1 MSRDPEVLILG
12 SRYDLTCD
20 FVVAA
25 LLRKGVP
32 YLRLNSED
40 LPTAD
45 FELDPSAAT
54 LTVDLAGH
62 RFQVSDRNLRSVLY
76 RRPTFLRLNE
86 NKTSDARSELLRV
99 HWATFMR
106 SLVLFEGAGWVNHPS
121 QTYLAEHKA
130 VQIRRASALG
140 FSVPRTRIANTT
152 APIPAVATTDAQI
165 VVKGLDTVLF
175 RELEREVFGFT
186 QFVDVAALSDD
197 ELQAAPVI
205 MQQALQDKTDL
216 RITVVG
222 ETVFAVEITRGGQP
236 IRGDWRCASRDAE
249 YAPTRLPREVENR
262 CLALTKS
269 LGLRFGAID
278 LALQDG
284 RYYFLEINPTGE
296 WAWLV
301 DAAGLAI
308 DQAVADL
315 LIAGR

>member
-1 MSRDPEVLILG
+1 MVHDPEVLILG

-20 FVVAA
+20 FIVAA

-40 LPTAD
+40 LPTTNL
-45 FELDPSAAT
+45 ELDPSAAT
-54 LTVDLAGH
+54 LTVDCAGH
-62 RFQVSDRNLRSVLY
+62 RFRVSEQNLRSILF
-76 RRPTFLRLNE
+76 RRPTFLRLSGDT
-86 NKTSDARSELLRV
+86 TSDARSELLRL

-106 SLVLFEGAGWVNHPS
+106 SLMVFEGACWVNHPS

-130 VQIRRASALG
+130 LQIRRASALG

-152 APIPAVATTDAQI
+152 VPIPAVAGADAQI
-165 VVKGLDTVLF
+165 VAKGLDTVLF
-175 RELEREVFGFT
+175 RESDRELFGFT

-197 ELQAAPVI
+197 DLQAAPVI
-205 MQQALQDKTDL
+205 VQQALQNKTDL
-216 RITVVG
+216 RVTVVG
-222 ETVFAVEITRGGQP
+222 ETVFPVEITRAGQP
-236 IRGDWRCASRDAE
+236 ILGDWRCASREAE
-249 YAPTRLPREVENR
+249 YTPTTLPREVEDR
-262 CLALTKS
+262 CLAMTRS

-315 LIAGR
+315 LISGR